1 MKFDKLVERQIL
13 KAEVEGQLAGLKG
26 EGEPLDLKPE
36 ADPAAASGFRIMAQA
51 GALPREIQL
60 RKDIEKKLAALAA
73 LADPSLRKAAI
84 SELATLQMQL
94 AIEEEAR
101 RKFYR
106 TAGRP

>member
-73 LADPSLRKAAI
+73 LADPSLRKGGNIRTGHITDAAC
-84 SELATLQMQL
+84 
-94 AIEEEAR
+94 
-101 RKFYR
+101 YR
-106 TAGRP
+106 GRGPTQILSYGG